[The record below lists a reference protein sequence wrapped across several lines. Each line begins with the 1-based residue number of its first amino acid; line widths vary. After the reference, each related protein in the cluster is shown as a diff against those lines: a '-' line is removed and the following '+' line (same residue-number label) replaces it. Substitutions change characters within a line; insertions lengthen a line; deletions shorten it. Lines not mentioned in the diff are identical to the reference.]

1 MSITNNNRFSR
12 PSRLSN
18 NNNNNDSEAT
28 TSPNN
33 VIEDKTPSSNFKP
46 SDEKINSN
54 IERFQTLKV
63 RYDKLKNVRT
73 KREFELEQNEKELQ
87 HCLEEAKKFGVSS
100 LAELRELI
108 KQKQKEEN
116 EALNIFEESL
126 EKEESML
133 SEMEENLKRVD

>member
-12 PSRLSN
+12 PSRFSN
-18 NNNNNDSEAT
+18 NNNNNDSEV
-28 TSPNN
+28 TSTNN

-63 RYDKLKNVRT
+63 RHDKLKNVRT

-126 EKEESML
+126 EKEENML

>member
-12 PSRLSN
+12 PSRLS
-18 NNNNNDSEAT
+18 NNNNDSEAT

-100 LAELRELI
+100 FCLLYTSPSPR
-108 KQKQKEEN
+108 
-116 EALNIFEESL
+116 
-126 EKEESML
+126 
-133 SEMEENLKRVD
+133 D

>member
-1 MSITNNNRFSR
+1 MSTTNNNRFSR
-12 PSRLSN
+12 PSRFS
-18 NNNNNDSEAT
+18 NNNDSEI

>member
-12 PSRLSN
+12 PSRLS
-18 NNNNNDSEAT
+18 NNNNDSEAT